1 MIRRQLRLEFFLK
14 FCCCLFPMV
23 VLPCSFIQVPLAFD
37 IGILQ
42 MVRPGAQL
50 SGTTF
55 GNGFE
60 V

>member
-1 MIRRQLRLEFFLK
+1 
-14 FCCCLFPMV
+14 MV
-23 VLPCSFIQVPLAFD
+23 VLPYSFIQLALAFD

-50 SGTTF
+50 SRTTF